1 MNVAIE
7 LQGYDRD
14 RAYRTV
20 STIYNIIGTI
30 FGIAERD
37 GIPSWKAADRLAE
50 ERIEAISKVRR
61 FYSQRF
67 KDRLSGRRP
76 HTAATNS

>member
-1 MNVAIE
+1 MSLLRFSRV
-7 LQGYDRD
+7 
-14 RAYRTV
+14 
-20 STIYNIIGTI
+20 GTI
-30 FGIAERD
+30 FSIAQRD

-50 ERIEAISKVRR
+50 ERIQAIAKVRR

-76 HTAATNS
+76 HTTATNNS